1 MEMKKAPG
9 LWLGAFCL
17 YFFILPNG
25 RKLNRQLREKNIGN
39 NILDTGDE
47 RAYILLMEYPKT
59 LQEAIVYFSD
69 PDRAFQYALNYR
81 WPNGLVTCPRCG
93 SERHAF
99 IKTRRI
105 WECYGCKKQFSLK
118 VGTIFEDS
126 AISLDK
132 WMMVAWM
139 LTNCKNGVSS
149 YEIARSVGVT
159 QKSAWFMLH
168 RIREAMKNAAPAKLG
183 SSSGGEVEVD
193 EAYMGAKV
201 KNMHRSRKLKMERE
215 LSKNAA
221 WKQTTRYYGKTAI
234 MGMFDRDSREVR
246 AKVVPNTRRE
256 TLQTEI
262 LNGIHHGSRIYS
274 DEAVAYDVL
283 KAKYIHETV
292 NHADEYVRGQVH
304 TNCLENFWSLTKR
317 NLAGTYV
324 AVEPFHLDRYLDEQ
338 MFRFNNRQNKT
349 DNQRFN
355 KVLSQ
360 VAGRRLTYRDLT
372 GAGSA
377 TSH

>member
-1 MEMKKAPG
+1 M
-9 LWLGAFCL
+9 
-17 YFFILPNG
+17 
-25 RKLNRQLREKNIGN
+25 
-39 NILDTGDE
+39 DTP
-47 RAYILLMEYPKT
+47 RT
-59 LQEAIVYFSD
+59 LQDAIVFFSD
-69 PDRAFQYALNYR
+69 RDQAFQFAINFR
-81 WPNGLVTCPRCG
+81 WPNGVVACPRCG
-93 SERHAF
+93 GENHSF

-105 WECYGCKKQFSLK
+105 WYCNPCKKQFTVK

-126 AISLDK
+126 PISLDK
-132 WMMVAWM
+132 WMMVMWM
-139 LTNCKNGVSS
+139 LANCKNGVSS
-149 YEIARSVGVT
+149 YEIARSTGIT

-168 RIREAMKNAAPAKLG
+168 RIREAMKNSNAPKLG
-183 SSSGGEVEVD
+183 SNEGGEVEVD
-193 EAYMGAKV
+193 EAYVGAKV
-201 KNMHRSRKLKMERE
+201 KNMHHKRKLKIQNE
-215 LSKNAA
+215 LSKIPA
-221 WKQTTRYYGKTAI
+221 WKNTTRYAGKTAI

-246 AKVVPNTRRE
+246 AKVIPNTRRD

-262 LNGIHHGSRIYS
+262 LNGIHFGSRIYS
-274 DEAVAYDVL
+274 DQAVGYDQL
-283 KAKYIHETV
+283 KKNYIHETV

-349 DNQRFN
+349 DSQRFT

-360 VAGRRLTYRDLT
+360 VAGRRLTYADLT
-372 GAGSA
+372 GTGSA